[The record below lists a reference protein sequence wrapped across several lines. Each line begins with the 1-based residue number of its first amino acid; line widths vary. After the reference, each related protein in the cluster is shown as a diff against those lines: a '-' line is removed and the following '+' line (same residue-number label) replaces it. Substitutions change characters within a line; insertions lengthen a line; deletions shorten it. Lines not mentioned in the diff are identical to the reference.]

1 MFAWKK
7 PVARPK
13 CRQEY
18 ASCRLTPVPPI
29 PPYIVQAY
37 ERYMRNKAILEEKK
51 QKATEK
57 LNDLQTSKPKDSKVY
72 HAPGRPDPLA
82 TAKTIQ
88 ISAQVNAVAALTEEL
103 DAFNLE
109 HRYLEEILSLHKSM
123 EESYVVTKQLE
134 EDARKSW
141 ECLF

>member
-18 ASCRLTPVPPI
+18 ASCRLTPVPPM

-57 LNDLQTSKPKDSKVY
+57 LNELQTSKPKDSKVY

-123 EESYVVTKQLE
+123 EESYVLTKQLE
-134 EDARKSW
+134 EDARTSW

>member
-1 MFAWKK
+1 M
-7 PVARPK
+7 
-13 CRQEY
+13 
-18 ASCRLTPVPPI
+18 

-72 HAPGRPDPLA
+72 HAPGRSDPLA